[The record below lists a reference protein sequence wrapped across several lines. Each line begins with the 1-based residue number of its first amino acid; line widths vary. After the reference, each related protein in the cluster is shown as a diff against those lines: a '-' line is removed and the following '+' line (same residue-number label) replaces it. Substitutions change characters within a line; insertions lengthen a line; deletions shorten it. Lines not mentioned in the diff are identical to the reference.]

1 MKINSISV
9 SDPCFAEKLIGVEP
23 ALKQLYYLGNPD
35 CTGPSVAI
43 VGTRRPTTYGIAV
56 TTALAE
62 GLAKRRVCIIS
73 GLALGIDAL
82 AHKGALN
89 VGGRTVAVLAN
100 GLDTITPASHRQLA
114 LSILKQNGALLSEYE
129 PGIPPLQ
136 FRFLERNRL
145 VAGLADTLIVTE
157 AGRRSGTMNTV
168 MHALSQGKE
177 VYAVPGNISSP
188 MSAGCN
194 TLIEQGATPLVDIEL
209 FIDRFAPPSKELVQ
223 PSLLAYTPEEQ
234 AIVTLLQAGIQDG
247 EALQK
252 QSKLDAVTFA
262 TTLTMLELRGAIRP
276 LGANTWSL

>member
-194 TLIEQGATPLVDIEL
+194 TLIEQGATPLVDIES